1 MAASEFSG
9 VRVGVYSSKESCGF
23 WEGFEGRAFEEYFLG
38 MAKLN
43 QVVVVIEAMPKTG
56 FRARTISAGFEV
68 TGESIEKVCSNL
80 AAAVS
85 TRFGEEDERALMRS
99 LAAEKPERK
108 ERPRGRASA
117 E

>member
-1 MAASEFSG
+1 
-9 VRVGVYSSKESCGF
+9 
-23 WEGFEGRAFEEYFLG
+23 

-43 QVVVVIEAMPKTG
+43 QVGVVIEAMPKTG
-56 FRARTISAGFEV
+56 FRARTIGSGFEV

-80 AAAVS
+80 AGAVS
-85 TRFGEEDERALMRS
+85 KRFGEEDERSLMRS

-108 ERPRGRASA
+108 ERTRGRASA